1 MFIDSDENL
10 SDVKLLRQFVK
21 TQFYRPLYFKADDYQ
36 TFTKDARR
44 YKCRTKKSY
53 YSHTGDEHDIEWLG
67 GQFGVVDENGSG
79 LGDSHIQNVSYSK
92 ITNVLTYE
100 VHEDPIPVVDNKFVY
115 DDVEF
120 YAPRGEN
127 VTQITSIYF
136 NEFQK
141 DMASYARKVVID
153 QDGFFTIEHDYLT
166 NFGDRADFNS
176 VNNQT
181 GAKYRYQV
189 VDDNGGS
196 GMVVLK
202 VDSTEVFDENS
213 SGEHKYDE
221 FRQEVVD
228 GRFSIGGVWYILK
241 RGSDGKYTGLEYA
254 GVDDSLLRQVMVSSD
269 GFAEFPNWG
278 LTF

>member
-1 MFIDSDENL
+1 MGQNGSFIDKSRYSRSGVLSLDWSAVKQWMFTDSGENL
-10 SDVKLLRQFVK
+10 SDVKLLRQLVK
-21 TQFYRPLYFKADDYQ
+21 TQFYRPLYFKASDYQ
-36 TFTKDARR
+36 TFTKDSRR
-44 YKCRTKKSY
+44 YWCRTKKSY

-67 GQFGVVDENGSG
+67 GQFGVVDETRSG

-127 VTQITSIYF
+127 VQEITSIYF

-176 VNNQT
+176 VNN
-181 GAKYRYQV
+181 
-189 VDDNGGS
+189 
-196 GMVVLK
+196 
-202 VDSTEVFDENS
+202 
-213 SGEHKYDE
+213 
-221 FRQEVVD
+221 
-228 GRFSIGGVWYILK
+228 
-241 RGSDGKYTGLEYA
+241 
-254 GVDDSLLRQVMVSSD
+254 
-269 GFAEFPNWG
+269 
-278 LTF
+278 